1 MRDQTTIELTNTGW
15 LDNGSTPSQP
25 CLRLHIT
32 LSSDDLAERFQPGD
46 GSTYRPSDLD
56 LYFRDRS
63 SSRAAVEG
71 GILTVSDRLT
81 GDLLLE
87 AVVNASVIERFVSA
101 VRQYAAR
108 TGNDRKYTVE
118 LQCEGTI
125 ATSFEKQ
132 IFIVYNAE
140 NELLRERSV
149 IPAHIEL

>member
-1 MRDQTTIELTNTGW
+1 MGDQTTVELRNTGW

-25 CLRLHIT
+25 CLRLHVT
-32 LSSDDLAERFQPGD
+32 LSSDDLAERFQAGD

-63 SSRAAVEG
+63 SSRAAVED

-81 GDLLLE
+81 GDLVLE
-87 AVVNASVIERFVSA
+87 AVVSASVIEQFVSA

-108 TGNDRKYTVE
+108 TGNECKYTVE
-118 LQCEGTI
+118 LQREGTI
-125 ATSFEKQ
+125 STSFKKQ

-140 NELLRERSV
+140 NDLLRERSV
-149 IPAHIEL
+149 IPKHMQL